1 MSGEPEK
8 IGDLILDSINKMGFA
23 ERIQRQSAVVRWSE
37 IVGEKIAA
45 ETEALRVEGSTLVI
59 KVYKAAWRQQLTF
72 LKDELLARL
81 EADLGKDHIA
91 DIRFV

>member
-23 ERIQRQSAVVRWSE
+23 ERIHKQSAVVRWSE

-81 EADLGKDHIA
+81 EADLGTDHIA